1 VGVMKILHV
10 ATRHRRGGAERNLIH
25 TMQRELDRGWE
36 VHAAVHPVEYQ
47 PTMPA
52 QTRVHFVPQMV
63 REVSPRR
70 DLIAAWMLRQL
81 VRREKFD
88 VVHTHQSK
96 AGILGRFAAW
106 HSAPVIVHTIHMPS
120 FGTAYAS
127 HTSWAFRRLERLCA
141 HITDYFIAVG
151 SELRDTYLQA
161 GIGRPEQYSVIHSP
175 INVSLFNELSDI
187 SQSQRSGWREALG
200 IDMKARVILSIG
212 ALDPRKR
219 HDVAMRQLASMMD
232 DQNLLLM
239 IAGEGPADADLRALA
254 TELGVQDHVRMLG
267 FVEDVRPLFGIADA
281 LIHVSEVEG
290 VPQVVLQALAAGVPV
305 VASAVEGLSEIDNA
319 PLLVV
324 GRDCTGLGSALRTV
338 LADPEPF
345 RLPNTDLL
353 RDWSPKHVD
362 LKLQVLHTVIE
373 TLARRR
379 STNFET
385 GQATGV
391 RPATPSSNSLR

>member
-1 VGVMKILHV
+1 MGVIKILHV

-36 VHAAVHPVEYQ
+36 VHAAIHPVEYQ
-47 PTMPA
+47 PTLPA

-63 REVSPRR
+63 REISPRR
-70 DLIAAWMLRQL
+70 DLAAAWTLRQL

-96 AGILGRFAAW
+96 AGVLGRFAAW
-106 HSAPVIVHTIHMPS
+106 RLAPVIVHTIHMPS
-120 FGTAYAS
+120 FGAAYTS
-127 HTSWAFRRLERLCA
+127 HTSWAFQQLERLGGK
-141 HITDYFIAVG
+141 ITDYFVTVG
-151 SELRDTYLQA
+151 AELRDTYLQA
-161 GIGRPEQYSVIHSP
+161 GIGRPEQYVVIHSP
-175 INVSLFNELSDI
+175 IHVTRFGELRDVSR
-187 SQSQRSGWREALG
+187 SQRSRWREELG
-200 IDMKARVILSIG
+200 VNLNARVILSIG

-219 HDVAMRQLASMMD
+219 HDVTMRQLASEMN

-239 IAGEGPADADLRALA
+239 IAGEGPADAGLRALA
-254 TELGVQDHVRMLG
+254 ADLGVQDHVRMLG

-305 VASAVEGLSEIDNA
+305 VASAVEGLSEVEDA
-319 PLLVV
+319 PLLII
-324 GRDCTGLGSALRTV
+324 GSDCVGLGNALRTA

-345 RLPNTDLL
+345 RLPDIDLL
-353 RDWSPKHVD
+353 RDWSPEQID
-362 LKLQVLHTVIE
+362 LKLQALHTIIE

-379 STNFET
+379 STDLET
-385 GQATGV
+385 EKPTSV